1 MLVTILKNFPLHM
14 ICQGTESMATLESDL
29 RAELEQMDQVGTV
42 PYGGS
47 QHLKWEIYGKSM
59 G

>member
-1 MLVTILKNFPLHM
+1 MFMLVTILKIFPLRM

-42 PYGGS
+42 P
-47 QHLKWEIYGKSM
+47 
-59 G
+59 